1 MEQELDTCSGVVFDT
16 AIVLATGLIGD
27 PRDALLPPIVH
38 WKSYYVQLRWNEISD
53 AFLRCYLRQDW
64 R

>member
-27 PRDALLPPIVH
+27 PGDALLPSVVR
-38 WKSYYVQLRWNEISD
+38 WKSHYFLLRWNEISD
-53 AFLRCYLRQDW
+53 AFLKCYLRQDW
-64 R
+64 Q